1 MKPVVIIGL
10 AVVCSVI
17 GVFGL
22 LVGIEMYEMYQFEK
36 SAKFGLAVE
45 SSYQKYHNEVK
56 NCIPN
61 DYSCLQL
68 LSTQFNN
75 AVGRLSQEYGIDPN
89 GAKSQEL
96 ANLGK
101 NFLQIEYDYQNG
113 LYQIEQDFR
122 YQQYQDEVYY
132 GSGNVEQDRLVF
144 GWQQAYRESLN
155 NMRIEMAGREET
167 VDEDSLD
174 YQFIKQFE
182 ELTKQK
188 QEEDP

>member
-75 AVGRLSQEYGIDPN
+75 AVGRLSQEYGIS
-89 GAKSQEL
+89 KWS
-96 ANLGK
+96 
-101 NFLQIEYDYQNG
+101 
-113 LYQIEQDFR
+113 
-122 YQQYQDEVYY
+122 
-132 GSGNVEQDRLVF
+132 
-144 GWQQAYRESLN
+144 
-155 NMRIEMAGREET
+155 
-167 VDEDSLD
+167 
-174 YQFIKQFE
+174 
-182 ELTKQK
+182 
-188 QEEDP
+188 

>member
-122 YQQYQDEVYY
+122 YQQYQDEAYY